1 MALAYCS
8 VKCQKGDWKKGTAQR
23 PPHKQVC
30 EKLRR
35 ARKAPETATTRE
47 IVATATLRVNR
58 LVSRGENA
66 EAHKELDRA
75 LRVAPGDPA
84 LLQQRAC
91 VMFEDNR
98 FDESI
103 ELFEKILDDLP
114 ETDMRRETTTSNAA
128 RAYQKRARATTNAQD
143 HLRAI
148 ALWDIA
154 AALSPTNP
162 SYHGLQAESY
172 AQLVRVPDALRA
184 YDRCL
189 ELCSHCPTVSANPNI
204 IAGNL
209 RLTQTHEY
217 ERATRHFRAVLAAF
231 PSNEA
236 VRRNLATSTRA
247 QEMIT
252 MSTRDLHAEAT
263 RRGIDPGG
271 RDAAEIVRRIVA
283 KEFYLNNSNTHTVYI
298 MGVVQLLHR

>member
-8 VKCQKGDWKKGTAQR
+8 VKCQKADWKTGTAQR
-23 PPHKQVC
+23 PPHKQMC
-30 EKLRR
+30 EQLRR

-47 IVATATLRVNR
+47 IVATAALRVRR
-58 LVSRGENA
+58 LIDRSENA

-75 LRVAPGDPA
+75 LRLAPGHLT
-84 LLQQRAC
+84 LLQQKAC
-91 VMFEDNR
+91 VLTDDNR

-103 ELFEKILDDLP
+103 ELFEKVLDDLP
-114 ETDMRRETTTSNAA
+114 ETDMRRDVTTSNAA
-128 RAYQKRARATTNAQD
+128 RAYQQRAKATTNAQD

-154 AALSPTNP
+154 VALSPTNP

-172 AQLVRVPDALRA
+172 AQLGRVPDALRA
-184 YDRCL
+184 LDRCL
-189 ELCSHCPTVSANPNI
+189 ELCSHCPELSAHPNVV
-204 IAGNL
+204 AGNF

-236 VRRNLATSTRA
+236 VRRNLATSMRA
-247 QEMIT
+247 QEMIA

-283 KEFYLNNSNTHTVYI
+283 KEFYLNNCNST
-298 MGVVQLLHR
+298 